1 MTDYFFD
8 DTETILKK
16 NEKKKKLNE
25 LLDRYGSIEN
35 IEKNAI
41 GVDGYDY
48 MFADT
53 DNLIN
58 EVLEERTLRQVSR
71 LAKQEKKV

>member
-48 MFADT
+48 M
-53 DNLIN
+53 L
-58 EVLEERTLRQVSR
+58 LTLTI
-71 LAKQEKKV
+71 

>member
-35 IEKNAI
+35 IEK
-41 GVDGYDY
+41 
-48 MFADT
+48 M
-53 DNLIN
+53 L
-58 EVLEERTLRQVSR
+58 LE
-71 LAKQEKKV
+71 